1 MNIQKE
7 MGVHH
12 ILEDYFEKVLNEYYA
27 SKDQLQMKESI
38 SKLNKKQKLKFILE
52 LYNGVRSNDNFAV
65 FKEIYN
71 QLL

>member
-27 SKDQLQMKESI
+27 SKDHLQMKESI